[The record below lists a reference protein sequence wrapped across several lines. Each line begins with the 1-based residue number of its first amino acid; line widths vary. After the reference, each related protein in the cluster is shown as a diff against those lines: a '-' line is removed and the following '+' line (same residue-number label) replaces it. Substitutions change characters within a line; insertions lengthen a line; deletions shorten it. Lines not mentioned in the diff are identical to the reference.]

1 MKKIS
6 INQRF
11 IFKSI
16 FACQNTFKFCDKN
29 KLSADEKYWEE
40 FVKRKTEQREIQL
53 QGTDFRRNSL
63 YDFKY
68 SLSHFIKSEEF
79 INCIEDLEKNSS
91 PNYVFIDI
99 RSEFEISDFR
109 LPSRTKVR
117 KNIFLETSVSSNSIQ
132 RSS

>member
-6 INQRF
+6 FYQKL
-11 IFKSI
+11 IFKYV
-16 FACQNTFKFCDKN
+16 FASQSKFKFCEKKN
-29 KLSADEKYWEE
+29 ISADEKYWEE
-40 FVKRKTEQREIQL
+40 YVKRKTEQREIQL

-117 KNIFLETSVSSNSIQ
+117 KNIFLETSVSSNYIQ